1 MGAWTPPPRN
11 WDHAAS
17 VRNAMAQ
24 LPVDERGEHI
34 LKLDL
39 ATRMKA
45 LGFRKRTK
53 TFWREIQT
61 KEPKPTKA
69 VQLCEIR
76 VGGSSSSFEGILTG
90 QLAVYYPEF
99 VPLLTPWQTVLPSPI
114 KQTDGHVKA
123 PLGLLRPEKD
133 PQQAWRIDENA
144 NDETI
149 AKELAE
155 AIDALGI
162 PYLDAALDMEKVAT
176 LAIPGVDPFLEVLA
190 LQRLGRKDAA
200 KAKVAALLALRPKE
214 YMAIASFAGRLKL
227 PVPPRPAVK

>member
-1 MGAWTPPPRN
+1 
-11 WDHAAS
+11 
-17 VRNAMAQ
+17 MAH
-24 LPVDERGEHI
+24 LPVDEHSDLI
-34 LKLDL
+34 IKLDL
-39 ATRMKA
+39 ATRMKTH
-45 LGFRKRTK
+45 GFRKRTR
-53 TFWREIQT
+53 TFWREVET
-61 KEPKPTKA
+61 KEQKPTKA

-76 VGGSSSSFEGILTG
+76 IGGSSSSFEGILTG

-123 PLGLLRPEKD
+123 ALGLLRPEKVAD
-133 PQQAWRIDENA
+133 QAWRIDENA

-155 AIDALGI
+155 AIDAYAI

-190 LQRLGRKDAA
+190 LQRLGRKDPA
-200 KAKVAALLALRPKE
+200 KARIAALLAARPKE